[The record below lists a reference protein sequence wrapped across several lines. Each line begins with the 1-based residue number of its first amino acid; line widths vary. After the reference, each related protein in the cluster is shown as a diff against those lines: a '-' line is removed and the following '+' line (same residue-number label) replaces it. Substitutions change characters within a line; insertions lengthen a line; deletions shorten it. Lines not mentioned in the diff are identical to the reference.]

1 MKIAPSPSS
10 GDALI
15 VVDMQND
22 FFPGGRL
29 AAAGGNEIIRV
40 LNRYLAHFAA
50 HQLPVFAT
58 RDWHPLSHCSFQSQG
73 GPWPPHCIAGSDG
86 AALHPDLKLP
96 ANAHI
101 ISKATSQETD
111 AYSGFTGTQLNELLQ
126 SLHIHRVFISGIA
139 TEYCV
144 LNTVKDALRLQY
156 ITFVLIDAICAINQ
170 QPEDGQRALEEMIRL
185 GARPIHYQELA

>member
-40 LNRYLAHFAA
+40 LNRYLAYFAA

-170 QPEDGQRALEEMIRL
+170 QPEEGQRALEEMIRL

>member
-40 LNRYLAHFAA
+40 LNRYLAYFAA

>member
-1 MKIAPSPSS
+1 MKIAPSPTS

-22 FFPGGRL
+22 FLPGGSL
-29 AAAGGNEIIRV
+29 AVADGNEIIRV
-40 LNRYLAHFAA
+40 LNHYLAYFAA

-86 AALHPDLKLP
+86 AAFHPDLKLP

-101 ISKATSQETD
+101 IPKATSQETD
-111 AYSGFTGTQLNELLQ
+111 AHSGFTGTQLNELLQ
-126 SLHIHRVFISGIA
+126 SLHIHRVFIGGIA

-170 QPEDGQRALEEMIRL
+170 HPEYGQHALEEMIHL